1 MIKYKTYDEVILN
14 AGEIISGD
22 KIKIYEDYIIYIRRI
37 EKYNILQITMSNNE
51 VVYVKQ
57 IKND

>member
-1 MIKYKTYDEVILN
+1 MIKYKIYDEVKLN
-14 AGEIISGD
+14 AGEITSGD

-57 IKND
+57 IKNN

>member
-1 MIKYKTYDEVILN
+1 MIKYKTYNEVIFN
-14 AGEIISGD
+14 AGEITSGD